1 MKYIDSQTK
10 KIIDSFNITDEE
22 KDFIFQ
28 HIENAYYRGHTDGY
42 LDGYNNGYE
51 EGHVDGFTYGF
62 DEAERQQ
69 QEQLDI

>member
-10 KIIDSFNITDEE
+10 EIIDGFSLTPEM

-42 LDGYNNGYE
+42 IDGYNSGYE
-51 EGHVDGFTYGF
+51 DGHYDGYYVGRG
-62 DEAERQQ
+62 DKIVCE
-69 QEQLDI
+69 